1 MIKTR
6 YSEMRI
12 NIKAD
17 KNSVDY
23 LTENMKISLPSKRAL
38 QASDL
43 RIVEVAD
50 KGLKESG
57 G

>member
-1 MIKTR
+1 
-6 YSEMRI
+6 MRI